1 MNFFGHAVV
10 ASELSSD
17 PYVVLGAMLPDLE
30 EMVGS
35 RASGFA
41 DPRVVQGIALHHV
54 TDKVFHGAAE
64 FTAQQN
70 AALSTLAPLP
80 VRKGP
85 RRAVA
90 HVGVELILD
99 AALRTP
105 QRLEAYIRALTSGS
119 DVSALQGVSFVQR
132 LKFRSLFGTL
142 VRRAPFVTPTGPCG
156 VVERLEKA
164 LWSRPGLRLQPT
176 ELPHVLTWAEGA
188 WQPIHEASLD
198 WFPRLVQA
206 IDVKLRS
213 NVASGIAPAK

>member
-10 ASELSSD
+10 ASELFSD

-35 RASGFA
+35 RASRFA
-41 DPRVVQGIALHHV
+41 DLRVVKGVALHHV
-54 TDKVFHGAAE
+54 TDAVFHGAAE
-64 FTAQQN
+64 FIAQQN
-70 AALSTLAPLP
+70 AALSLLAPLP

-105 QRLEAYIRALTSGS
+105 QRLDAYVHALTSGRE
-119 DVSALQGVSFVQR
+119 VSALRGVPLVQR
-132 LKFRSLFGTL
+132 LKFRSLFGAL
-142 VRRAPFVTPTGPCG
+142 IRRAPFVTPTGPSG

-164 LWSRPGLRLQPT
+164 LWARPSLRLQPT
-176 ELPHVLTWAEGA
+176 ELPYVLTWAEAA
-188 WQPIHEASLD
+188 WQPIHDASRG
-198 WFPRLVQA
+198 WFPRLVQT
-206 IDVKLRS
+206 IDVRLGS
-213 NVASGIAPAK
+213 NAASGIAPAK